1 MKKLVLFMFSSFVSL
16 CVLGQWTPIPIG
28 TASSEAVAMASFADT
43 VMVGFAGDGIFRT
56 RDLGNS
62 WEDISGDLANKNINR
77 ILPGPWPTLFVSTD
91 NGPYFTMDQVSYINT
106 TSTGLTNTDI
116 SLYSIGGE
124 LDISHFIV
132 GTKGGGFFT
141 GPELDGPWSAA
152 SNGLSGD
159 ALFINDIGGYHDA
172 NTSTYIL
179 ATDGGVY
186 YSTDDFASWFSR
198 NNGLEG
204 DQLIVTGA
212 ILLNTFSFITTEGGA
227 FYSLD
232 YGQNWMGVIEN
243 EKFNLIQMQ
252 VSQSGAFSIFILGE
266 TSYVSNDMLNWI
278 PISTPGEVISAAL
291 TFSDLFIATEANK
304 ADFNSTSGIYRQPVS
319 WILTALPENK
329 AETYVLLK
337 QNYPNPFSNLTTI
350 TFSLSEEQLV
360 DIRVLDLLGR
370 EVKMLVNSVQEVGN
384 HEVILDANDM
394 LRGMYMVVLRS
405 EESTATIKIMKE

>member
-1 MKKLVLFMFSSFVSL
+1 MKKLVLFMFSSFVSS
-16 CVLGQWTPIPIG
+16 CILGQWTPIPIG

-62 WEDISGDLANKNINR
+62 WEDISGDLANKNINK

-91 NGPYFTMDQVSYINT
+91 NGPYFTMDQASYINT

-132 GTKGGGFFT
+132 GTKGDGFFT
-141 GPELDGPWSAA
+141 GPELDGPWSSA
-152 SNGLSGD
+152 SNGLSGG
-159 ALFINDIGGYHDA
+159 ALFINDIGGYHDGD
-172 NTSTYIL
+172 TSTYIL

-186 YSTDDFASWFSR
+186 YSNDNFASWFSR

-291 TFSDLFIATEANK
+291 TSSELFIATEATK

-319 WILTALPENK
+319 WILTALPENEL
-329 AETYVLLK
+329 ETHVSLK
-337 QNYPNPFSNLTTI
+337 QNYPNPFSNFTTV
-350 TFSLSEEQLV
+350 TYSLSEEQLV

-370 EVKMLVNSVQEVGN
+370 EVKMLVNSVQKVGN
-384 HEVILDANDM
+384 HEVILDATNM
-394 LRGMYMVVLRS
+394 LSGMYMVVLRS
-405 EESTATIKIMKE
+405 EKSTATIKIMKE

>member
-159 ALFINDIGGYHDA
+159 ALFINDMGGYHDGD
-172 NTSTYIL
+172 TSTYIL

-186 YSTDDFASWFSR
+186 YSNDNFASWFSR
-198 NNGLEG
+198 NNGLVG

-291 TFSDLFIATEANK
+291 TSSDLFIATEATK
-304 ADFNSTSGIYRQPVS
+304 ADFNSTSGLYRQPVS
-319 WILTALPENK
+319 WILTALPENE
-329 AETYVLLK
+329 AETNVSLK
-337 QNYPNPFSNLTTI
+337 QNYPNPFSNLTTV
-350 TFSLSEEQLV
+350 TYSLSEEQLV

-370 EVKMLVNSVQEVGN
+370 EVKMLVNSVQEEGN
-384 HEVILDANDM
+384 HEVILDASDM
-394 LRGMYMVVLRS
+394 LSGVYMVVLRS

>member
-152 SNGLSGD
+152 SDGLSGG
-159 ALFINDIGGYHDA
+159 ALFINDMGGYHDGD
-172 NTSTYIL
+172 TSTYIL

-186 YSTDDFASWFSR
+186 YSNDNFTSWFSR
-198 NNGLEG
+198 NNGLVG

-291 TFSDLFIATEANK
+291 TSSDLFIATEATK
-304 ADFNSTSGIYRQPVS
+304 ADFNSTSGLYRQPVS
-319 WILTALPENK
+319 WILTALPENE
-329 AETYVLLK
+329 AETNVSLK
-337 QNYPNPFSNLTTI
+337 QNYPNPFSNLTTV
-350 TFSLSEEQLV
+350 TYSLSEEQLV

-370 EVKMLVNSVQEVGN
+370 EVKMLVNSVQEEGN
-384 HEVILDANDM
+384 HEVILDASDM
-394 LRGMYMVVLRS
+394 LSGVYMVVLRS

>member
-152 SNGLSGD
+152 SDGLSGG
-159 ALFINDIGGYHDA
+159 ALFINDIGGYHDGD
-172 NTSTYIL
+172 TSTYIL

-186 YSTDDFASWFSR
+186 YSNDNFTSWFSR
-198 NNGLEG
+198 NNGLVG

-291 TFSDLFIATEANK
+291 TSSDLFIATEATK
-304 ADFNSTSGIYRQPVS
+304 ADFNSTSGLYRQPVS
-319 WILTALPENK
+319 WILTALPENE
-329 AETYVLLK
+329 AETNVSLK
-337 QNYPNPFSNLTTI
+337 QNYPNPFSNLTTV
-350 TFSLSEEQLV
+350 TYSLSEEQLV

-370 EVKMLVNSVQEVGN
+370 EVKMLVNSVQEEGN
-384 HEVILDANDM
+384 HEVILDASDM
-394 LRGMYMVVLRS
+394 LSGVYMVVLRS

>member
-28 TASSEAVAMASFADT
+28 TASSEAVAMAGFADT

-152 SNGLSGD
+152 SNGLSGG
-159 ALFINDIGGYHDA
+159 ALFINDMGGYHDGD
-172 NTSTYIL
+172 TSTYIL

-186 YSTDDFASWFSR
+186 YSNDNFASWFSR
-198 NNGLEG
+198 NNGLVG

-291 TFSDLFIATEANK
+291 TSSDLFIATEATK
-304 ADFNSTSGIYRQPVS
+304 ADFNSTSGLYRQPVS
-319 WILTALPENK
+319 WILTALPENE
-329 AETYVLLK
+329 AETNVSLK
-337 QNYPNPFSNLTTI
+337 QNYPNPFSNLTTV
-350 TFSLSEEQLV
+350 TYSLSEEQLV

-370 EVKMLVNSVQEVGN
+370 EVKMLVNSVQEEGN
-384 HEVILDANDM
+384 HEVILDASDM
-394 LRGMYMVVLRS
+394 LSGVYMVVLRS

>member
-152 SNGLSGD
+152 SDGLSGG
-159 ALFINDIGGYHDA
+159 ALFINDMGGYHDGD
-172 NTSTYIL
+172 TSTYIL

-186 YSTDDFASWFSR
+186 YSNDNFASWFSR
-198 NNGLEG
+198 NNGLVG

-291 TFSDLFIATEANK
+291 TSSDLFIATEATK
-304 ADFNSTSGIYRQPVS
+304 ADFNSTSGLYRQPVS
-319 WILTALPENK
+319 WILTALPENE
-329 AETYVLLK
+329 AETNVSLK
-337 QNYPNPFSNLTTI
+337 QNYPNPFSNLTTV
-350 TFSLSEEQLV
+350 TYSLSEEQLV

-370 EVKMLVNSVQEVGN
+370 EVKMLVNSVQEEGN
-384 HEVILDANDM
+384 HEVILDASDM
-394 LRGMYMVVLRS
+394 LSGVYMVVLRS

>member
-152 SNGLSGD
+152 SDGLSGG
-159 ALFINDIGGYHDA
+159 ALFINDMGGYHDGD
-172 NTSTYIL
+172 TSTYIL

-186 YSTDDFASWFSR
+186 YSNDNFTSWFSR
-198 NNGLEG
+198 NNGLVG

-291 TFSDLFIATEANK
+291 TSSDLFIATEATK
-304 ADFNSTSGIYRQPVS
+304 ADFNSTSGLYRQPAS
-319 WILTALPENK
+319 WILTALPENE
-329 AETYVLLK
+329 AETNVSLK
-337 QNYPNPFSNLTTI
+337 QNYPNPFSNLTTV
-350 TFSLSEEQLV
+350 TYSLSEEQLV

-370 EVKMLVNSVQEVGN
+370 EVKMLVNSVQEEGN
-384 HEVILDANDM
+384 HEVILDASDM
-394 LRGMYMVVLRS
+394 LSGVYMVVLRS

>member
-28 TASSEAVAMASFADT
+28 TASFEAVAMASFADT

-159 ALFINDIGGYHDA
+159 ALFINDMGGYHDGD
-172 NTSTYIL
+172 TSTYIL

-186 YSTDDFASWFSR
+186 YSNDDFTSWFSR
-198 NNGLEG
+198 NNGLVG

-291 TFSDLFIATEANK
+291 TSSDLFIATEATK
-304 ADFNSTSGIYRQPVS
+304 ADFNSTSGLYRQPVS
-319 WILTALPENK
+319 WILTALPENE
-329 AETYVLLK
+329 AETNVSLK
-337 QNYPNPFSNLTTI
+337 QNYPNPFSNLTTV
-350 TFSLSEEQLV
+350 TYSLSEEQLV

-370 EVKMLVNSVQEVGN
+370 EVKMLVNSVQEEGN
-384 HEVILDANDM
+384 HEVILDASDM
-394 LRGMYMVVLRS
+394 LSGVYMVVLRS

>member
-152 SNGLSGD
+152 SNGLSGG
-159 ALFINDIGGYHDA
+159 ALFINDIGGYHDGD
-172 NTSTYIL
+172 TSTYIL

-186 YSTDDFASWFSR
+186 YSNDNFTSWFSR
-198 NNGLEG
+198 NNGLVG

-291 TFSDLFIATEANK
+291 TSSDLFIATEATK
-304 ADFNSTSGIYRQPVS
+304 ADFNSTSGLYRQPVS
-319 WILTALPENK
+319 WILTALPENE
-329 AETYVLLK
+329 AETNVSLK
-337 QNYPNPFSNLTTI
+337 QNYPNPFSNLTTV
-350 TFSLSEEQLV
+350 TYSLSEEQLV

-370 EVKMLVNSVQEVGN
+370 EVKMLVNSVQEEGN
-384 HEVILDANDM
+384 HEVILDASDM
-394 LRGMYMVVLRS
+394 LSGVYMVVLRS

>member
-28 TASSEAVAMASFADT
+28 TASSEAVAMAGFADT

-159 ALFINDIGGYHDA
+159 ALFINDMGGYHDGD
-172 NTSTYIL
+172 TSTYIL

-186 YSTDDFASWFSR
+186 YSNDNFASWFSR
-198 NNGLEG
+198 NNGLVG

-291 TFSDLFIATEANK
+291 TSSDLFIATEATK
-304 ADFNSTSGIYRQPVS
+304 ADFNSTSGLYRQPVS
-319 WILTALPENK
+319 WILTALPENE
-329 AETYVLLK
+329 AETNVSLK
-337 QNYPNPFSNLTTI
+337 QNYPNPFSNLTTV
-350 TFSLSEEQLV
+350 TYSLSEEQLV

-370 EVKMLVNSVQEVGN
+370 EVKMLVNSVQEEGN
-384 HEVILDANDM
+384 HEVILDASDM
-394 LRGMYMVVLRS
+394 LSGVYMVVLRS

>member
-28 TASSEAVAMASFADT
+28 TASSEAVAMAGFADT

-159 ALFINDIGGYHDA
+159 ALFINDMGGYHDGD
-172 NTSTYIL
+172 TSTYIL

-186 YSTDDFASWFSR
+186 YSNDNFTSWFSR
-198 NNGLEG
+198 NNGLVG

-291 TFSDLFIATEANK
+291 TSSDLFIATEATK
-304 ADFNSTSGIYRQPVS
+304 ADFNSTSGLYRQPVS
-319 WILTALPENK
+319 WILTALPENE
-329 AETYVLLK
+329 AETNVSLK
-337 QNYPNPFSNLTTI
+337 QNYPNPFSNLTTV
-350 TFSLSEEQLV
+350 TYSLSEEQLV

-370 EVKMLVNSVQEVGN
+370 EVKMLVNSVQEEGN
-384 HEVILDANDM
+384 HEVILDASDM
-394 LRGMYMVVLRS
+394 LSGVYMVVLRS

>member
-159 ALFINDIGGYHDA
+159 ALFINDMGGYHDGD
-172 NTSTYIL
+172 TSTYIL

-186 YSTDDFASWFSR
+186 YSNDNFTSWFSR
-198 NNGLEG
+198 NNGLVG

-291 TFSDLFIATEANK
+291 TSSDLFIATEATK
-304 ADFNSTSGIYRQPVS
+304 ADFNSTSGLYRQPVS
-319 WILTALPENK
+319 WILTALPENE
-329 AETYVLLK
+329 AETNVSLK
-337 QNYPNPFSNLTTI
+337 QNYPNPFSNLTTV
-350 TFSLSEEQLV
+350 TYSLSEEQLV

-370 EVKMLVNSVQEVGN
+370 EVKMLVNSVQEEGN
-384 HEVILDANDM
+384 HEVILDASDM
-394 LRGMYMVVLRS
+394 LSGVYMVVLRS